1 MLLLINILEL
11 LNYLRMTRKASIFT
25 KIKKEAF
32 KPLFFI
38 KVEADTG
45 RPGSGLV
52 NHL

>member
-1 MLLLINILEL
+1 MITFWQQID
-11 LNYLRMTRKASIFT
+11 SQFT